1 MLTVE
6 EDRLVEEIA
15 SRLSERK
22 ARKIALA
29 KYPVETLKKVKAMLV
44 QQVPMATI
52 CKLCGVP
59 SSVVIKLQ
67 KDFNPR
73 LRKRFHLNQSDKV
86 FYIRQML
93 ADNCSPAKIAKFL
106 DLSIQGF
113 VSWWKHHKND
123 HTKDQPTKGRPLH
136 YTGFAFN

>member
-6 EDRLVEEIA
+6 DERLVEEIA
-15 SRLSERK
+15 ARLSERK

-29 KYPVETLKKVKAMLV
+29 KFPIETLKRVKSMLV

-52 CKLCGVP
+52 CRLCGVP
-59 SSVVIKLQ
+59 TSVVIKLQ

-86 FYIRQML
+86 YYIRQML
-93 ADNCSPAKIAKFL
+93 AEHVS
-106 DLSIQGF
+106 LSRLR
-113 VSWWKHHKND
+113 SS
-123 HTKDQPTKGRPLH
+123 
-136 YTGFAFN
+136 

>member
-6 EDRLVEEIA
+6 DERLVEEIA
-15 SRLSERK
+15 ARLSERK
-22 ARKIALA
+22 SRKIALA
-29 KYPVETLKKVKAMLV
+29 KYPVETLKKVKSMLV

-59 SSVVIKLQ
+59 SSIVIKLQ
-67 KDFNPR
+67 KDFNPK

-86 FYIRQML
+86 YYIRQML
-93 ADNCSPAKIAKFL
+93 ADHVSPEQIAKFL

-113 VSWWKHHKND
+113 ISWWSHRKND
-123 HTKDQPTKGRPLH
+123 TADKPTKGRPSH
-136 YTGFAFN
+136 YTGFTFN

>member
-6 EDRLVEEIA
+6 DERQVEEIA
-15 SRLSERK
+15 ARLSERK
-22 ARKIALA
+22 SRKIALA
-29 KYPVETLKKVKAMLV
+29 KYPVETLKRVKAMLV

-59 SSVVIKLQ
+59 TSVVIKLQ

-93 ADNCSPAKIAKFL
+93 ADHVSPEQIAKFL
-106 DLSIQGF
+106 DLSVRGF
-113 VSWWKHHKND
+113 KRWWPYHKND
-123 HTKDQPTKGRPLH
+123 TADQPTKGRPQH
-136 YTGFAFN
+136 YTGFTYN